1 MHMNAICPQLA
12 LFGTIGWAELLV
24 IGLIALLIF
33 GRRLP
38 DVARNLGKGIVEFKK
53 GLSGI
58 EDDLNKAGDD
68 AKKSDSSP
76 KIDAPP
82 PAQSTDAAASDP
94 QEQPHNDSQTQSS

>member
-1 MHMNAICPQLA
+1 MNAIDLQLA
-12 LFGTIGWAELLV
+12 IFGTIGWTELLV

-38 DVARNLGKGIVEFKK
+38 EVARNLGKGVVEFKK

-58 EDDLNKAGDD
+58 EDDLNKAGETSN
-68 AKKSDSSP
+68 KSGESP

-82 PAQSTDAAASDP
+82 SAQSTGSAPGEP
-94 QEQPHNDSQTQSS
+94 QTQSRNDSQTQSS

>member
-1 MHMNAICPQLA
+1 MNAIHLQLA

-58 EDDLNKAGDD
+58 EDDLNKAADTSS
-68 AKKSDSSP
+68 KSESSP
-76 KIDAPP
+76 KINAAP
-82 PAQSTDAAASDP
+82 PAQSTDGAAGEP
-94 QEQPHNDSQTQSS
+94 QTQPRNDSQA